1 MKFCDRGM
9 NSSTMKEN
17 FKLYRC
23 IFLKEKKDYI
33 IGKDVFTSKTY
44 YIKKSKETEGFKIGT
59 DNSFYATKEESGLI
73 FKKPILNVVDFNKVV
88 NNRIMNDST
97 FNIGA

>member
-1 MKFCDRGM
+1 MRFYDRGM
-9 NSSTMKEN
+9 NNSTMKEN

-33 IGKDVFTSKTY
+33 IGKDVFNSKTY

-59 DNSFYATKEESGLI
+59 DNSFYATKEESGVI
-73 FKKPILNVVDFNKVV
+73 FKKPVLNVVNFDKVV
-88 NNRIMNDST
+88 NNRTMNKSM
-97 FNIGA
+97 FSGA